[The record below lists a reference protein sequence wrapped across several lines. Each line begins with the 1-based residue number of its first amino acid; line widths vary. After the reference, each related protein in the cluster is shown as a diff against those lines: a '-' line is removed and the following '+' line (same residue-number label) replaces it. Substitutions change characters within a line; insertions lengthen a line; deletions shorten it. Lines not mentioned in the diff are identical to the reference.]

1 MKIAFYAPMKP
12 PDHPVPSGDRLVA
25 RLLIQALELAGHE
38 VRLACRF
45 RSHDK
50 AGDAALQE
58 HRRKAGLWLA
68 GKLAA
73 RLRDNPPDLWFTYH
87 LYHKAPDWIGPTV
100 CRALG
105 IPYVVA
111 EASYAPKQSG
121 GRWDLGHRA
130 AADAIR
136 AADALVGL
144 SSADTDCVR
153 PLLEA
158 PERLLTV
165 KPFLETASFRQA
177 AAGRTGHRTDWARR
191 LSLDVNQPWLL
202 AVGMFRD
209 GDKLASYHVLGDAL
223 SRLTGQDW
231 QLLIAGYGPAEA
243 AVKEALSPVAGR
255 CRWVGRLERQELASL
270 YAAADIMVWPAINEA
285 YGMALLEAQS
295 AGLPVIAGRI
305 LGVPDIVRDGETG
318 LLATGGDA
326 GDFAARLSQLL
337 VDGARRRTMS
347 DAALQSTAAHHDIA
361 EASRR
366 LDRIVRTAQAR
377 KKAEKTGAA
386 KP

>member
-25 RLLIQALELAGHE
+25 RLLMQALEMAGHE
-38 VRLACRF
+38 VTLACRF

-58 HRRKAGLWLA
+58 RRRKAGLWLA
-68 GKLAA
+68 GKLVR
-73 RLRDNPPDLWFTYH
+73 RLREDPPDLWFTYH
-87 LYHKAPDWIGPTV
+87 LYHKAPDWIGPTI

-121 GRWDLGHRA
+121 GRWDPGHRA

-136 AADALVGL
+136 AADALIGL
-144 SSADTDCVR
+144 SSADAECVR
-153 PLLEA
+153 PLLGEL
-158 PERLLTV
+158 ERLVTV
-165 KPFLETASFRQA
+165 KPFLETAPFRQA
-177 AAGRTGHRTDWARR
+177 AAGRTGHRAHWAGRQ
-191 LSLDVNQPWLL
+191 SLDPDKPWLL

-209 GDKLASYHVLGDAL
+209 GDKLASYRVLGDAL
-223 SRLTGQDW
+223 PRLAGPDW
-231 QLLIAGYGPAEA
+231 QLLVAGYGPAEA
-243 AVKEALSPVAGR
+243 AVKEALSPVAER
-255 CRWVGRLERQELASL
+255 CHWIGRLEREELASL

-295 AGLPVIAGRI
+295 AGLPVVAGRI
-305 LGVPDIVRDGETG
+305 LGVPDIVQDGETG
-318 LLATGGDA
+318 LLAIGGDA
-326 GDFAARLSQLL
+326 GDFAARLGQLL
-337 VDGARRRTMS
+337 ADGKRRRAMS

-361 EASRR
+361 GASQQ
-366 LDRIVRTAQAR
+366 LDRIVRAAQAQ
-377 KKAEKTGAA
+377 KKAGKTGAA

>member
-25 RLLIQALELAGHE
+25 RLLMQALEIAGHG
-38 VRLACRF
+38 VTLACRF

-58 HRRKAGLWLA
+58 RRRKAGLWLA

-73 RLRDNPPDLWFTYH
+73 RLRANPPDLWFTYH
-87 LYHKAPDWIGPTV
+87 LYHKAPDWIGPAV
-100 CRALG
+100 CRTLG

-144 SSADTDCVR
+144 SSADADCVR

-158 PERLLTV
+158 PERLV
-165 KPFLETASFRQA
+165 AVRPFLETTPFRQA
-177 AAGRTGHRTDWARR
+177 AADRPGHREDWSRR
-191 LSLDVNQPWLL
+191 LSLDTNKPWLL
-202 AVGMFRD
+202 AVGMFRE
-209 GDKLASYHVLGDAL
+209 GDKLASYRVLGDAL
-223 SRLTGQDW
+223 SRLAGHDW
-231 QLLIAGYGPAEA
+231 QLLVAGYGPAEA
-243 AVKEALSPVAGR
+243 AVKAALSPVADR
-255 CRWVGRLERQELASL
+255 CRWVGRLEREELAGL

-295 AGLPVIAGRI
+295 AGLPVVAGRI

-318 LLATGGDA
+318 LLAAGGDA
-326 GDFAARLSQLL
+326 GDFAARLGPLL
-337 VDGARRRTMS
+337 ADGARRRAMS
-347 DAALQSTAAHHDIA
+347 DRALQSTAAHHDIA
-361 EASRR
+361 GASRL
-366 LDRIVRTAQAR
+366 LDRIVRTARAPEEAGN
-377 KKAEKTGAA
+377 KGAA
-386 KP
+386 HP